1 MECVIFADSRKRMSS
16 KTILVTGSAGF
27 IGFHLSQKL
36 LTQNHKVVGFD
47 NVNDYYDVYL
57 KEALTAILK
66 KSPNFVFIKGA
77 LKILAHLKNPC
88 NPTHFHTV
96 VTLPP

>member
-36 LTQNHKVVGFD
+36 LAQNHKVVGFD
-47 NVNDYYDVYL
+47 NVNDYYDVSL
-57 KEALTAILK
+57 KEARTTILK
-66 KSPNFVFIKGA
+66 KSSNFIFIKGDLNSLSA
-77 LKILAHLKNPC
+77 LDNAFNQY
-88 NPTHFHTV
+88 HFDYV
-96 VTLPP
+96 VNI